1 MSRVAYVN
9 GLYVPHGQ
17 AAVHVEDRGYQFADG
32 VYEMMGVRNGR
43 LIDEEPHLDRLE
55 RSLAELEIPRPM
67 SRAALKLV
75 MRELLRRNRV
85 RDGMIYVQMTRG
97 VAPRNHAF
105 PPGCPASVVMTAR
118 RTKPVTREQLRA
130 GVSVITIPDIR
141 WKRCDI
147 KTVSLLA
154 NVLGKQKALAAGAYE
169 AWQVD
174 AEGFVTEGT
183 ATNAWI
189 VTDSGQIV
197 TRHADDAILS
207 GITRRA
213 LLGLAKEQRL
223 ALVERP
229 FTVEEAKAA
238 REAFITSTTS
248 YIVPVV
254 KIDGAAVGS
263 GKPGPVTRKLQDRYM
278 TYVDGPGATA

>member
-32 VYEMMGVRNGR
+32 VYEMVGVRNGR

-55 RSLAELEIPRPM
+55 RSLAELDIPRPM
-67 SRAALKLV
+67 SRSALKLV

-97 VAPRNHAF
+97 VAPRDHAF
-105 PPGCPASVVMTAR
+105 PPGCSASVVMTAR
-118 RTKPVTREQLRA
+118 RTKPVTREQLRE
-130 GVSVITIPDIR
+130 GVSVITIPDVR

-147 KTVSLLA
+147 KTISLLA
-154 NVLGKQKALAAGAYE
+154 NVLGKQEALAAGAYE

-174 AEGFVTEGT
+174 AQGFVTEGT

-189 VTDSGQIV
+189 VTKSGQIV
-197 TRHADDAILS
+197 TRHSDNAILG

-229 FTVEEAKAA
+229 FTVEEARAA

-254 KIDGAAVGS
+254 KIDGVTVGS
-263 GKPGPVTRKLQDRYM
+263 GRLGPVTRKLQDRYM
-278 TYVDGPGATA
+278 TYVDDPGATA

>member
-43 LIDEEPHLDRLE
+43 LIDVEPHLDRLE

-105 PPGCPASVVMTAR
+105 PKACPASVVMTAR
-118 RTKPVTREQLRA
+118 RTKPVTWEQLRA

-154 NVLGKQKALAAGAYE
+154 NVLGKQKALAAGAHE

-174 AEGFVTEGT
+174 GDGFVTEGT
-183 ATNAWI
+183 STNAWI

-229 FTVEEAKAA
+229 FTVEEAKGA

-254 KIDGAAVGS
+254 KIDGATVGS
-263 GKPGPVTRKLQDRYM
+263 GKPGPVTRKLQDRYI
-278 TYVDGPGATA
+278 TYVDGPGAAA